1 MPATGASGH
10 WQSGAGNTMIK
21 DSTEWPTIQEIIA
34 GYGSFHTANP
44 NAKNPRDYVTLA
56 MGTIPS
62 MVKDPV
68 DVPKSEAPWI
78 IPSSTGGPYARE
90 HKFQREHG
98 KFYAL
103 VADLDHVGPLTSL
116 DLAAAISSI
125 FPPGTAHYIYST
137 KSATPENNKS
147 RIIVPLSVPIP
158 GKDYSMYAQIFNDK
172 LQAAGIEPDRATERP
187 GQLFYLPNRGAHY
200 DYHIQ

>member
-1 MPATGASGH
+1 M
-10 WQSGAGNTMIK
+10 K
-21 DSTEWPTIQEIIA
+21 DSNFPIKNQDVSSIQVVSGNGAYHSE
-34 GYGSFHTANP
+34 SHT
-44 NAKNPRDYVTLA
+44 AKNPAPYLRFALDVLN
-56 MGTIPS
+56 S
-62 MVKDPV
+62 MVKNPL

-78 IPSSTGGPYARE
+78 IPSSTGGELARN
-90 HKFQREHG
+90 HDFQRQHG
-98 KFYAL
+98 KFHAL

-116 DLAAAISSI
+116 GISTAISAI

-158 GKDYSMYAQIFNDK
+158 GRDYSMYAQIFNDK

-187 GQLFYLPNRGAHY
+187 GQLFYLPNRGAFY
-200 DYHIQ
+200 DCHIQ